1 MPSDHLVKSFDEELA
16 ALDSSIARM
25 GGLAEAQLASSM
37 TALLR
42 RDPDLA
48 ASVIAGDVKVDA
60 LQTEIDQRALRVL
73 ALRQPMAI
81 DLRLII
87 GVLRIAGDL
96 ERVADYAA
104 NAAKRSLALS
114 QLPSI
119 SSVHTVVRMGQLV
132 EAMIKDVLDAYLQ
145 RDVEKARGVWRR
157 DADVDEIYNS
167 LFRELLTYMM
177 EDPRNITACTHLI
190 FIAKNIERMG
200 DHTTNIAELIEF
212 MVTGQRVREERP
224 KGDRT
229 AFAVVEPPGLSGPGS
244 RSGA

>member
-1 MPSDHLVKSFDEELA
+1 MTSSHLVKSFDEELA
-16 ALDSSIARM
+16 ALDSAVARM
-25 GGLAEAQLASSM
+25 GGLAEAQLASAM
-37 TALLR
+37 TALAR
-42 RDPDLA
+42 RDPELA
-48 ASVIAGDVKVDA
+48 TSVIAGDAKVDT
-60 LQTEIDQRALRVL
+60 LQSEVDQRALRVL
-73 ALRQPMAI
+73 ALRQPMAT

-87 GVLRIAGDL
+87 SVLRIAGDL

-104 NAAKRSLALS
+104 NAAKRSLALN
-114 QLPSI
+114 QMPSI
-119 SSVHTVVRMGQLV
+119 SSVHTVVRMGHLV

-145 RDVEKARGVWRR
+145 RDLEKARGVWRR
-157 DADVDEIYNS
+157 DTDVDEIYNS

-177 EDPRNITACTHLI
+177 EDPRNITACTHLL

-229 AFAVVEPPGLSGPGS
+229 SFAVVEPPGTSSP
-244 RSGA
+244 RSGK